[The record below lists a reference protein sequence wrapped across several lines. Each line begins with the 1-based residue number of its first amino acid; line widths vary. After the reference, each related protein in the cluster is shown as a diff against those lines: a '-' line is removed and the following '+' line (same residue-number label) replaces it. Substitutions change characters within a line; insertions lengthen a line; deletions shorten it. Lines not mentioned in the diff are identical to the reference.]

1 MTTAPRSVPSTP
13 LAGDG
18 MGAGNGFAGH
28 LEACPSGED
37 SQVRCPRASRPAD
50 NVGAGGGVIGQALR
64 RLPGHGGRNCGRRGR
79 VSLKAQRNACRRLR
93 PWSRTGSLLN
103 SPDRPILIFRPRP
116 VCDYLRLDIISLS
129 ALTNSLAVPNCSS
142 ASFLAISPD
151 PNSFVPSW
159 LMISWRVSTV
169 NESVKARTVFS

>member
-1 MTTAPRSVPSTP
+1 VLVVNVAWAASATSGGRFARCVISGSSRRSAGGRAKQALAGGNGGPSLPGATASRASRSASMTTAPRSVPSTP

-79 VSLKAQRNACRRLR
+79 VALKSQRNACRRLR
-93 PWSRTGSLLN
+93 PWSRT
-103 SPDRPILIFRPRP
+103 
-116 VCDYLRLDIISLS
+116 
-129 ALTNSLAVPNCSS
+129 
-142 ASFLAISPD
+142 
-151 PNSFVPSW
+151 
-159 LMISWRVSTV
+159 
-169 NESVKARTVFS
+169 